1 MKKTTIFKRSGTRKV
16 TGKKAAFSAAAVIAA
31 VLLLFFLSGIFLI
44 NYSLNRIHYD
54 PETKSPVPFIRT
66 DSDSRTAPESSQNQ
80 SGAPGS
86 LVEKQLLEDAA
97 SLPEN
102 QNVFNLLLIGSDS
115 RVPGQRGRS
124 DTMILV
130 SINRRTRRVAFT
142 SFLRD
147 IYLRIPGIWQENRLN
162 AANAFG
168 GPSLLLETI
177 RRNFQVQV
185 DHYISVDFSSFM
197 KFIDRIGGVE
207 IDVTDDE
214 IAAANEYVRNI
225 NLWYGI
231 AENDGVLCSAGKQL
245 LNGKQALSY
254 ARIRSIGSGDFDR
267 TDRQRAILRKALEK
281 LKTQSLLESASLLN
295 TFLPDITTNLSK
307 GELLSLLL
315 LLPSYPNYKVESCHI
330 PINGTFSCQ
339 NVRGMSVLKIDLS
352 KNVAEIQKQI
362 SG

>member
-1 MKKTTIFKRSGTRKV
+1 MKRHGKRKG
-16 TGKKAAFSAAAVIAA
+16 TGKQAAWIAATVIAE
-31 VLLLFFLSGIFLI
+31 VLLLFFLSGIFLF
-44 NYSLNRIHYD
+44 NYYLNRIHYD
-54 PETKSPVPFIRT
+54 PETKSPVPVIST

-86 LVEKQLLEDAA
+86 LVEEQLLKDAA
-97 SLPEN
+97 SLPEK

-115 RVPGQRGRS
+115 RVPGQKGRS

-130 SINRRTRRVAFT
+130 SIDRRTKRVAFT

-147 IYLRIPGIWQENRLN
+147 IYLRIPGIGQDNRLN

-168 GPSLLLETI
+168 GPNLLLETI

-185 DHYISVDFSSFM
+185 DRYISVDFSSFM
-197 KFIDRIGGVE
+197 QFIDRIGGIE

-214 IAAANEYVRNI
+214 IAAANEYIRNI

-231 AENDGVLCSAGKQL
+231 SENDGVLCSAGKQV

-254 ARIRSIGSGDFDR
+254 ARIRSIGSGDFYR
-267 TDRQRAILRKALEK
+267 TDRQRVILRKALEK
-281 LKTQSLLESASLLN
+281 LKTQSLFESASLLN
-295 TFLPDITTNLSK
+295 TFLPDISTNLSK

-330 PINGTFSCQ
+330 PIDGTFSCR
-339 NVRGMSVLKIDLS
+339 NIRGMTVLKIDFS
-352 KNVAEIQKQI
+352 KNIAEIQKQI
-362 SG
+362 YG